1 MDYADEF
8 LDLVRQER
16 CLRSLEDLA
25 SMVQRPPFPIAP
37 VIVDDFRAMTEAEMT
52 AIVQNY
58 NSHGAAH
65 VIASNPEEA
74 PSQSHPLFDLCA
86 QLTGL
91 LDLQHPFPFPLD
103 FTEPFSTGSSFVP
116 FTRPGCAVICRN
128 RDIAHGRTAFIDG
141 PRPHQRRVLSRK
153 WFMTTEDA
161 TVYRHVPGPAMRN
174 DIAKIAPELFGSQ
187 QLKGQWLYDQTHDK
201 NVRVN

>member
-1 MDYADEF
+1 MSEVKTRKVHTPEF
-8 LDLVRQER
+8 KAKVGLDA
-16 CLRSLEDLA
+16 LRGLKTIHE
-25 SMVQRPPFPIAP
+25 I
-37 VIVDDFRAMTEAEMT
+37 DFGTSP
-52 AIVQNY
+52 Y
-58 NSHGAAH
+58 SNS
-65 VIASNPEEA
+65 N
-74 PSQSHPLFDLCA
+74 L
-86 QLTGL
+86 
-91 LDLQHPFPFPLD
+91 
-103 FTEPFSTGSSFVP
+103 SFVP

-161 TVYRHVPGPAMRN
+161 TVYRHVPGLAMRN